1 LVHDAIGRL
10 LLSLDVRELVGERV
24 HLGAQPLELLLDVG
38 PLAADAFETL
48 LVISELLVERLRPLR
63 GERRHAKDVT
73 QRRHA
78 EASRKDVNESTV
90 LRSEERRVGKER
102 RGRWG
107 R

>member
-1 LVHDAIGRL
+1 MLFRSHDAIGRL

-24 HLGAQPLELLLDVG
+24 HLRAQPLELLLDVG

-63 GERRHAKDVT
+63 GERRHAKDVA

-78 EASRKDVNESTV
+78 EASRKDVSESTV
-90 LRSEERRVGKER
+90 LLDVCA
-102 RGRWG
+102 
-107 R
+107 